1 MYETHYHRAS
11 SVDDAA
17 AQFAKGS
24 EAKYLS
30 GGQTLLPVMKQR
42 LAAPSD
48 VIDLARIPALI
59 GIEVSGDAVTIK
71 AATPHYDVAT
81 SAAVQKAIPAL
92 AALAGM
98 IGDPAVRY
106 RGTIGGSLA
115 NNDPAADYPAAVLA
129 LDATVK
135 TNKRSI
141 AAADFFKGLFSTAL
155 EDGEIITAVTFPIPA
170 KAGLAL
176 RADRRVRGAD
186 EIRRS
191 PRRRHR
197 RLAERRDA
205 RLRHRTGAQSQLVA
219 RRRRRR
225 HRLRR
230 RHDGRSPWH
239 RRLPRKPRQGHGPTR
254 NSKRRVTFGFIDQ
267 RNMTAR
273 LAARRCYFRPA
284 ILLTRLIRCID
295 NISLRRDTPGTSGDL
310 PPHLRGR
317 RQTAKR
323 NPTRARDGRRQE
335 PPCVRP
341 LKKPMSPRSMCAA

>member
-48 VIDLARIPALI
+48 VIDLAKIPALI
-59 GIEVSGDAVTIK
+59 GIEVGGDSVTIK
-71 AATPHYDVAT
+71 AATPHYDVST
-81 SAAVQKAIPAL
+81 NAALQKAVPAL

-141 AAADFFKGLFSTAL
+141 SATDFFKGLFSTAL

-170 KAGLAL
+170 KAGYAKFRHPASRFAL
-176 RADRRVRGAD
+176 TGVFVAQTKSGEVRVA
-186 EIRRS
+186 
-191 PRRRHR
+191 
-197 RLAERRDA
+197 A
-205 RLRHRTGAQSQLVA
+205 TGASASGVM
-219 RRRRRR
+219 
-225 HRLRR
+225 
-230 RHDGRSPWH
+230 
-239 RRLPRKPRQGHGPTR
+239 
-254 NSKRRVTFGFIDQ
+254 RV
-267 RNMTAR
+267 
-273 LAARRCYFRPA
+273 PA
-284 ILLTRLIRCID
+284 IEQALKANWSASALDGVSVSADGLMADLHGAADYRANLIKVMA
-295 NISLRRDTPGTSGDL
+295 
-310 PPHLRGR
+310 
-317 RQTAKR
+317 Q
-323 NPTRARDGRRQE
+323 RAVKD
-335 PPCVRP
+335 
-341 LKKPMSPRSMCAA
+341 AA